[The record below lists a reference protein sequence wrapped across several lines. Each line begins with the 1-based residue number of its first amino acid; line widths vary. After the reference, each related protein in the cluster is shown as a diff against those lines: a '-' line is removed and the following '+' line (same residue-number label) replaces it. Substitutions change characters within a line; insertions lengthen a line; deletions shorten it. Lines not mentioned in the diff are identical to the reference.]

1 MGLLGKIWVKL
12 GLDNSEFNK
21 EIKKSQGAVGN
32 FKSFMSGIGKTIA
45 AAFSITAVINFA
57 KASIQAYNESALA
70 AAKLESVLRSTG
82 GASGLTA
89 KELANFAGDLQKVTK
104 FEDDATINAMA
115 LLATFKSIKGDIF
128 KQTIV
133 SAQDLATV
141 LGTDLNGAVMQLGK
155 ALEAP
160 EIGLTMLRRSGI
172 SFSTQQI
179 EQIKKLVAEGK
190 KHEAQLVMLAEVQT
204 QFGGAAKAAG
214 DTAAGSWVK
223 MKNAL
228 GDLMEVIGS
237 ASEKS
242 RGLAGSLQV
251 WFEQLNKVASSKNLS
266 FFEKLT
272 AVLGGNMNAFRKA
285 NKEFEENVTHNEQIE
300 AQASAIVAGLTT
312 IAAAEHYLATMS
324 KTNLND
330 TQKLVKQKLESMIK
344 TYQQTELQ
352 IQLDKEAAAEA
363 ARKAAAEKAAAEAE
377 ERHITGSAKNLQYLI
392 KLKQEEIAL
401 TTDENK
407 RAALNQELANLE
419 HRLAVMKLTNDELRA
434 YKMLLAR
441 DIRAGGEVP
450 YVAARPKGK
459 IAPLNVDKDGKKID
473 PILSYRDRT
482 RQGGLADLQA
492 QLKRYQDL
500 YDRIDMND
508 PQREFFKNQIE
519 GLEKGIKELSDGMK
533 DFNSEFDE
541 EVLRA
546 ANIAANF
553 GQAVAQSMSESMKMM
568 FDAISSGEKIDASAM
583 TKAILMPFADMA
595 VQMGEVMV
603 ATGMAA
609 LAAKAIGKVGGPGA
623 AIAAGAVLM
632 ALGAAAQSQIGRIG
646 ANFGA
651 GSSSDPYSYEG
662 GAAVSN
668 VNPQPIQVFG
678 VLKGQDIY
686 LSSEKYK
693 QNKSR

>member
-21 EIKKSQGAVGN
+21 EIKESQGAVGN

-179 EQIKKLVAEGK
+179 EQIKKLVEEGK
-190 KHEAQLVMLAEVQT
+190 KHEAQILMLAEVQT

-285 NKEFEENVTHNEQIE
+285 NKEFEENVAYNEQIE

-352 IQLDKEAAAEA
+352 IQLDKEVAAEA
-363 ARKAAAEKAAAEAE
+363 TRKAAAEKAAAEAE

-401 TTDENK
+401 TTDEDK

-419 HRLAVMKLTNDELRA
+419 HRLAVMKLTTAELRDYQA
-434 YKMLLAR
+434 LIERGKTKLPSVDNR
-441 DIRAGGEVP
+441 GIR
-450 YVAARPKGK
+450 GK
-459 IAPLNVDKDGKKID
+459 AVVQNQKD
-473 PILSYRDRT
+473 PITGVMKSSQQTID
-482 RQGGLADLQA
+482 GL
-492 QLKRYQDL
+492 KEF
-500 YDRIDMND
+500 ND
-508 PQREFFKNQIE
+508 NFE
-519 GLEKGIKELSDGMK
+519 
-533 DFNSEFDE
+533 DE
-541 EVLRA
+541 VVRSTDI
-546 ANIAANF
+546 ANAF
-553 GQAVAQSMSESMKMM
+553 GQAVAQSIADSMKIIFDSMM
-568 FDAISSGEKIDASAM
+568 KGEKIDASSLVNAL
-583 TKAILMPFADMA
+583 ISPFADMA
-595 VQMGEVMV
+595 VQ
-603 ATGMAA
+603 
-609 LAAKAIGKVGGPGA
+609 IGKLM
-623 AIAAGAVLM
+623 IAT
-632 ALGAAAQSQIGRIG
+632 GAAAEAAKLLGTTG
-646 ANFGA
+646 GGA
-651 GSSSDPYSYEG
+651 GAIAVGTLLVALGSAAQAAIGTIGSSFGSANAGGSYG
-662 GAAVSN
+662 
-668 VNPQPIQVFG
+668 VNPSNGGGMGSWVPSSNNFNINVSG
-678 VLKGQDIY
+678 ILKGQDIY
-686 LSSEKYK
+686 LAVEKTK
-693 QNKSR
+693 ANKNR